1 VAMLIDDILDNRCDG
16 DREKPLGGGG
26 HVSRYTELRGAGAG
40 AIGGADIGEK
50 RRPERK
56 GI

>member
-1 VAMLIDDILDNRCDG
+1 MLIDDILDNRCDG